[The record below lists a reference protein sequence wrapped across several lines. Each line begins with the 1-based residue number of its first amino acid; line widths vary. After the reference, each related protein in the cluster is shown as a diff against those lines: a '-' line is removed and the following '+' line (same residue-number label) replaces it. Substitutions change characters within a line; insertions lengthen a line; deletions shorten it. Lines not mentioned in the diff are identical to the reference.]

1 MSRNA
6 IASSR
11 NISRHSVS
19 DVFRT
24 ADEKNIHYSDVASLT
39 ADAVYRLFYPDRHA
53 NEIMYGDPDY
63 AHVHEEL
70 KKVGVTLKLLHEEYR
85 DQCQK
90 NGEIPMGKTKFN
102 GKR

>member
-1 MSRNA
+1 MARKIKVKLILQLREAGMSRNA

-24 ADEKNIHYSDVASLT
+24 ADEKNIDVASLT
-39 ADAVYRLFYPDRHA
+39 DDAVYRLFYPDRHA

-70 KKVGVTLKLLHEEYR
+70 KKVGVTLKLL
-85 DQCQK
+85 
-90 NGEIPMGKTKFN
+90 
-102 GKR
+102 

>member
-1 MSRNA
+1 MH
-6 IASSR
+6 ASSR

-19 DVFRT
+19 DVFRN
-24 ADEKNIHYSDVASLT
+24 ADEKSIHYSDVVSLT
-39 ADAVYRLFYPDRHA
+39 DDEVYRLFYPDRHA

-85 DQCQK
+85 DRCQK
-90 NGEIPMGKTKFN
+90 RGEIPMEKTKFN
-102 GKR
+102 EG